1 MFQYTIAVDGPKKD
15 VRKRNNKFGNPT
27 KTETEAIRARNKC
40 CSYSR
45 WGAKDNIETAKSA
58 YKVFSSNGKRFSVK
72 YAPYALHFMEYLGS
86 ALAWR
91 YSFKRRSRL
100 QM

>member
-1 MFQYTIAVDGPKKD
+1 MLLIFQM
-15 VRKRNNKFGNPT
+15 
-27 KTETEAIRARNKC
+27 
-40 CSYSR
+40 
-45 WGAKDNIETAKSA
+45 GAKDNIETAKSA
-58 YKVFSSNGKRFSVK
+58 YNVFSSNGKRFSVK

>member
-27 KTETEAIRARNKC
+27 KTETEAIRARNIQM
-40 CSYSR
+40 
-45 WGAKDNIETAKSA
+45 GAKDNIETAKSA
-58 YKVFSSNGKRFSVK
+58 YKVFSSNGKHFSVK